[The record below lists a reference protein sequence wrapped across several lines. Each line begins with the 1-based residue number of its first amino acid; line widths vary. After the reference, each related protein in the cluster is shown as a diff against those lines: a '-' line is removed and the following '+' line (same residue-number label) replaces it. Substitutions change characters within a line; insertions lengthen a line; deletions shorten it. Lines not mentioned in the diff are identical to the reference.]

1 MILISDLLSRHVNKT
16 HCPPDPNA
24 PVQPGRKKKAKEVAP
39 HVQPSG
45 NAPADRGVAN
55 HIVVQPTRA
64 PQEDGLS
71 ANVVTRLDGRWRHES
86 NSSGDRP
93 SVPSSPQYQQHLS
106 MQNQQQQH
114 YQQYQQQ
121 QQLQTMG
128 WVGTGV
134 NVGPLG
140 GGDVIE
146 RLAAGTGELDGDE
159 SEDDD
164 LWDGLSG

>member
-1 MILISDLLSRHVNKT
+1 
-16 HCPPDPNA
+16 
-24 PVQPGRKKKAKEVAP
+24 
-39 HVQPSG
+39 
-45 NAPADRGVAN
+45 
-55 HIVVQPTRA
+55 
-64 PQEDGLS
+64 
-71 ANVVTRLDGRWRHES
+71 
-86 NSSGDRP
+86 
-93 SVPSSPQYQQHLS
+93 

-134 NVGPLG
+134 DVRPLG

-164 LWDGLSG
+164 LWDGLSGLVSCAV